1 MKPVLID
8 ETSTDPDMLPEYD
21 FSKGQRGNY
30 AERYAA
36 GTNLVILSPDLV
48 QYFPDSDSVN
58 AGCHVH
64 RGCEINQLEVDT

>member
-1 MKPVLID
+1 MKM
-8 ETSTDPDMLPEYD
+8 ETASDPDMLPVYD

-58 AGCHVH
+58 AALHALV
-64 RGCEINQLEVDT
+64 EVAQKNVQKAVS